1 MLRMQR
7 QSRHFSTRETFSM
20 YSKKR
25 SPRHRSIYCLS
36 SLSLRMAG
44 AIVITLAT
52 LGGAQ
57 AATSSTDTIKAFK
70 LCTGA
75 DNASHVLEGTIDQN
89 MRNDV
94 TAIHFKQTPAHASF
108 EWHNDPEPQYVMT
121 LSGTLAFTTRTGEKF
136 ALHPGEV
143 LVAEDNTGSGHR
155 WNMVDDQPWRRGY
168 VVLKPGAPDSF
179 VPNDPAAAKVC
190 KGS

>member
-1 MLRMQR
+1 MHQ
-7 QSRHFSTRETFSM
+7 
-20 YSKKR
+20 KKR
-25 SPRHRSIYCLS
+25 SPQHTVIHRLG
-36 SLSLRMAG
+36 SLSLRTAG
-44 AIVITLAT
+44 AITITLAT

-57 AATSSTDTIKAFK
+57 AATSPADTIKAFK

-75 DNASHVLEGTIDQN
+75 DNNSHVLEGTIDQT

-108 EWHNDPEPQYVMT
+108 DWHKDPEPQYVMT
-121 LSGTLAFTTRTGEKF
+121 LSGTLAFVTKTGEKF
-136 ALHPGEV
+136 TLHPGEV

-155 WNMVDDQPWRRGY
+155 WNLVDDQPWRRGY

-179 VPNDPAAAKVC
+179 IPNDPVAAKVC
-190 KGS
+190 KAS

>member
-1 MLRMQR
+1 MHQ
-7 QSRHFSTRETFSM
+7 
-20 YSKKR
+20 KKR
-25 SPRHRSIYCLS
+25 SPQHTVIHRLG
-36 SLSLRMAG
+36 SLSLRTAG
-44 AIVITLAT
+44 AITITLAT

-57 AATSSTDTIKAFK
+57 AATSPTDTIKAFK

-75 DNASHVLEGTIDQN
+75 DNNSHVLEGTIDQH

-108 EWHNDPEPQYVMT
+108 DWHKDPEPQYVMT
-121 LSGTLAFTTRTGEKF
+121 LSGTLAFVTKTGEKF
-136 ALHPGEV
+136 TLHPGEV

-155 WNMVDDQPWRRGY
+155 WNLVDDQPWRRGY

-179 VPNDPAAAKVC
+179 IPNDPVAAKVC
-190 KGS
+190 KAP